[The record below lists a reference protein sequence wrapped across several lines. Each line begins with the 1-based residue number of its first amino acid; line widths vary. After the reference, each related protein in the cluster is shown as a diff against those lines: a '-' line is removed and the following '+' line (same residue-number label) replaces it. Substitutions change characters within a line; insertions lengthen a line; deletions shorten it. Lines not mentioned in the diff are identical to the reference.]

1 MTQRNIDCE
10 LPFTDQSLLGAVG
23 FYWTW
28 TRISASIGHAWR
40 AEILS
45 TYFSEEIESW
55 CDIDYAPQIRT
66 VSSVHFHLHP
76 ARIMG
81 NNWHFTR
88 RTLKMKLS
96 RIDSWKRWIC
106 FHLVTLQSWCYQA
119 FSESHRHLLNLA
131 FIIATKCQ
139 CEIEWK
145 ERNVVMQSLLLSSHP
160 HD

>member
-1 MTQRNIDCE
+1 MWYRLRASDKDRVKRPLSPLSSPYFGQQR
-10 LPFTDQSLLGAVG
+10 T
-23 FYWTW
+23 
-28 TRISASIGHAWR
+28 
-40 AEILS
+40 
-45 TYFSEEIESW
+45 
-55 CDIDYAPQIRT
+55 
-66 VSSVHFHLHP
+66 
-76 ARIMG
+76 
-81 NNWHFTR
+81 FTR

-145 ERNVVMQSLLLSSHP
+145 ERNVVMQSLLPFSHP
-160 HD
+160 HDQDISKLDNGYDNNYQLIIEIFSGLLIINLATAPMDNRCSYW